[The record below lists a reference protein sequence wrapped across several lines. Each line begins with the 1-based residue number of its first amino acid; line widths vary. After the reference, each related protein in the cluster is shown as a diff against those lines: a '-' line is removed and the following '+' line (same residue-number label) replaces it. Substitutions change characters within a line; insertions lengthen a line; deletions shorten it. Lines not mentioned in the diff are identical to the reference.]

1 MLSAQ
6 KEEQIQ
12 AQELSCTKQKY
23 QGARG
28 DTAPREE
35 VDSEASTCVLLLFKR
50 GNTFSHIKLLLFRPT
65 WKQTS

>member
-12 AQELSCTKQKY
+12 VQELSYIKQKY
-23 QGARG
+23 QGTEG
-28 DTAPREE
+28 DTAPSEE
-35 VDSEASTCVLLLFKR
+35 VDSKASTCVLLLFKR
-50 GNTFSHIKLLLFRPT
+50 GNTFSHIKLLLFHPT